1 MPLTP
6 DERNTYEQL
15 RRINKAANSSMELAL
30 GLVLEEDDEYVSN
43 IILLA
48 RRLLGRLD
56 KRNHLG
62 LEEALAEENDETF
75 VFRMKSLLRCA
86 TRTELN

>member
-56 KRNHLG
+56 KRN
-62 LEEALAEENDETF
+62 N
-75 VFRMKSLLRCA
+75 V
-86 TRTELN
+86 